1 MKKDKE
7 FEKFVKKNINKIK
20 KNKEFNKKSI
30 EWSLLA
36 TKIKYNYNFSWLGLP
51 IIKFPNDILVMQEII
66 WKVKPDVIIE
76 TGVARGG
83 SLIFF
88 ASMLKLIKK
97 NWKVIG
103 VDIDI
108 RKKNRIAIQKHFLY
122 KKNIKLLE
130 GSSTSDEII
139 KKLKK
144 YLTRKKVL
152 VVLDSMHTEK
162 HVLKE
167 LELYSKLVSKDSYLI
182 VEDTCVELF
191 PKNHFKNR
199 PWNKGNNPMTA
210 VKKFLIKNKNY
221 SIDETISA
229 KIGITESPM
238 GYLIKKNDKEIYQ

>member
-1 MKKDKE
+1 MKKENE

-182 VEDTCVELF
+182 V
-191 PKNHFKNR
+191 
-199 PWNKGNNPMTA
+199 
-210 VKKFLIKNKNY
+210 
-221 SIDETISA
+221 
-229 KIGITESPM
+229 
-238 GYLIKKNDKEIYQ
+238 